1 MELQPTTVCAQHRPM
16 KKLFLV
22 LLPAIAGAAQIS
34 TTPPADA
41 AKWRT
46 VQLTPHF
53 WAEGATVADV
63 NHDGQTDVLSGP
75 FWYAGPD
82 FKIVHSIYQADNSF
96 TNSGGEKIPGFEG
109 ALGTKNTYS
118 ETFITAARDLNG
130 DGWTDYLVV
139 GFPGKESLWWENP
152 AGRDGL
158 WKSHV
163 ILKDTSNESP
173 AFIDITGDGQPEL
186 ICMSGGTIGY
196 ATLDPK
202 HPNNEWQWHA
212 VSAENKDAYQRFTHG
227 IGAGDI
233 NGDGRIDILEQN
245 GWWEQ
250 PADLATGTPWKR
262 HDVAFGPGG
271 AQMYGY
277 DVNADG
283 RTDVVTSL
291 EAHGYGLAWFEQ
303 TAEGIWN
310 RHLLTDNL
318 DQKGE
323 TGITFTQPHA
333 IELTDINGDGLK
345 DIVTGKRFWAHG
357 SNGDAEPDATPVI
370 YWFELKREA
379 GKAAFVPHLID
390 DNSGIG
396 TQLAVAD
403 LNQDGKPDTVVANK
417 RGVFVSYQP

>member
-53 WAEGATVADV
+53 WAEGATIADV
-63 NHDGQTDVLSGP
+63 NHDGQPDVLSGP

-250 PADLATGTPWKR
+250 PADLTTGTPWKR

-310 RHLLTDNL
+310 RHLLTDNR

>member
-1 MELQPTTVCAQHRPM
+1 MELQPATVCAQHRPM
-16 KKLFLV
+16 KKLPLI

-63 NHDGQTDVLSGP
+63 NHDGQPDILSGP

-152 AGRDGL
+152 AGRDGP

-202 HPNNEWQWHA
+202 RPNNEWQWHA

-291 EAHGYGLAWFEQ
+291 EAHGYGLTWFEQ
-303 TAEGIWN
+303 TAEGTWN
-310 RHLLTDNL
+310 RHLLTDTP